1 MKPKRIAYLG
11 ISVALA
17 LILSFVEARL
27 SFFIPIYGA
36 YGIKVGLANLVVVF
50 LLYKSSVAD
59 AAAVSIIR
67 VLLASLLFGNVQT
80 LLFSLAGA
88 VLSLVGMW
96 LMKKLSEFSQVTVS
110 VTGGILHNI
119 GQIAVAILW
128 TQTKEIVFYLPVLL
142 ITGTAAGVVI
152 GLISGLLLKRLENY
166 KI

>member
-1 MKPKRIAYLG
+1 MTPKKIAHLG

-17 LILSFVEARL
+17 LILSFIEARL

-36 YGIKVGLANLVVVF
+36 YGIKIGLANLVVVF
-50 LLYKSSVAD
+50 LLYKSSITD
-59 AAAVSIIR
+59 ATAVSLTR
-67 VLLASLLFGNVQT
+67 VLLASLLFGNLQT
-80 LLFSLAGA
+80 FLFSISGA
-88 VLSLVGMW
+88 VLSLAGMW
-96 LMKKLSEFSQVTVS
+96 LLKRFTKFSYITVS

-128 TQTKEIVFYLPVLL
+128 TQTKEIVFYLPILL

-152 GLISGLLLKRLENY
+152 GLISGYLLKRLEKL